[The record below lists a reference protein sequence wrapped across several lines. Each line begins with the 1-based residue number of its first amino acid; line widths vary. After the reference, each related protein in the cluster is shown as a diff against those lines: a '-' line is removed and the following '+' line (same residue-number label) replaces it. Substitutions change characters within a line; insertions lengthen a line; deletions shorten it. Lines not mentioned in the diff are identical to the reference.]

1 MYARTLHT
9 HEEQNVRWHVCTCV
23 GGGSNVSVT
32 GQHMMMPHEASL
44 LGCGGG
50 LFFRSL
56 GFNGSS
62 PMGSTCF
69 PPNVDGPRAGEEG
82 REGGLE
88 EREGWLEGDEGMVRG
103 RGREG

>member
-1 MYARTLHT
+1 M
-9 HEEQNVRWHVCTCV
+9 
-23 GGGSNVSVT
+23 SVT

-88 EREGWLEGDEGMVRG
+88 GEGGMVGG
-103 RGREG
+103 R